1 MVVPLKILK
10 MPAGKCRVTQKMHHK
25 DFKLKSVLEVG
36 FYFSACV
43 LDSEF
48 RA

>member
-25 DFKLKSVLEVG
+25 DFKLKSVLKVR
-36 FYFSACV
+36 FDFSACV
-43 LDSEF
+43 LESEF